1 MYGMLPVLIDRTET
15 IDGSTAGMLPV
26 PMDFHPIFD
35 GRHHGGHAGS
45 VIGRHAAGPD
55 RQHLISQVGDVLPFP
70 CWFDGCPHSRPHGCL
85 AGQIRGRHA
94 LGPNAG
100 PALLAGAVAGMP
112 THFPTSSSLPTPT
125 VVRVR
130 LLECARTT
138 SGEPAPAA
146 AAVMPPSSHSAG
158 WRDDDER
165 RVSAGHG
172 SSGTT
177 ERRSERNDGGGSEP
191 TYSDVRHGGQCE
203 DGDDRGDGNGPEAVV
218 INEDGGGVATTA
230 TTDEAV
236 TATTDQKRHG
246 VKCRASFN
254 YGDYG
259 ADGKD
264 RALGDTAE
272 APTTA
277 VAPRAT
283 NTETAATTAPRTAP
297 NAAPPVS
304 PPASRDQGTPA
315 PRADAVLDDGHHA
328 VAPSMRKK
336 ATATTRARNA
346 SPTHLE
352 TQTTTRTGAPS
363 PTRTMKTTPAP
374 RGDAEPATKRTKT
387 SAKSPTAMEATS
399 RPVTKTKTTS
409 KGSTRTKTA
418 NGSTVMTT
426 ESAPTTKYATNSTV
440 TMATGVDNMDG
451 DEETALVDAYTL
463 RLSDDEQ
470 ATAQQ
475 RSMFVK
481 RLLTDGKSGSMTV
494 ANEYGLATVETP
506 NGWRV
511 VLPPTMWSAV
521 FKEMHGRSGATVRGV
536 PRAVDGRSS
545 GVSWQG
551 NRGVSAAPT
560 SSPNQPRAL
569 QTSTSRA
576 GGALSPLMEGL
587 RGDVHARRKTS
598 RLEPLAPNELLRRTE
613 VTEAGELPA
622 YHANLLKAT
631 ERSHECTEQARRREQ
646 ERQARYYNRKTRN
659 KRQFQVG
666 DLVWMHNPPR
676 GKNAT
681 KFVHQWMGPPRIVE
695 PAGYDN
701 FVLTR
706 EDKTRKAET
715 LIAHVSFHI
724 SYHYPEALLA
734 QVARDIDEQLDYED
748 QRPTRDEPET
758 ASAVRSA
765 KAPARRTTSDGGTKR
780 MRAAVDDAVVHDAT
794 RGLVV
799 ERRRRRQRNGAG
811 RYVLEYELCPY
822 CDPSR
827 WTTCDRG
834 LWLDDG
840 HARARW
846 ASVAEYERHYRDARV
861 VEDPGDEE
869 AV

>member
-1 MYGMLPVLIDRTET
+1 
-15 IDGSTAGMLPV
+15 
-26 PMDFHPIFD
+26 
-35 GRHHGGHAGS
+35 
-45 VIGRHAAGPD
+45 
-55 RQHLISQVGDVLPFP
+55 
-70 CWFDGCPHSRPHGCL
+70 
-85 AGQIRGRHA
+85 
-94 LGPNAG
+94 
-100 PALLAGAVAGMP
+100 
-112 THFPTSSSLPTPT
+112 
-125 VVRVR
+125 
-130 LLECARTT
+130 
-138 SGEPAPAA
+138 
-146 AAVMPPSSHSAG
+146 
-158 WRDDDER
+158 
-165 RVSAGHG
+165 
-172 SSGTT
+172 
-177 ERRSERNDGGGSEP
+177 
-191 TYSDVRHGGQCE
+191 
-203 DGDDRGDGNGPEAVV
+203 
-218 INEDGGGVATTA
+218 
-230 TTDEAV
+230 
-236 TATTDQKRHG
+236 
-246 VKCRASFN
+246 
-254 YGDYG
+254 
-259 ADGKD
+259 
-264 RALGDTAE
+264 
-272 APTTA
+272 
-277 VAPRAT
+277 
-283 NTETAATTAPRTAP
+283 
-297 NAAPPVS
+297 
-304 PPASRDQGTPA
+304 
-315 PRADAVLDDGHHA
+315 
-328 VAPSMRKK
+328 
-336 ATATTRARNA
+336 
-346 SPTHLE
+346 
-352 TQTTTRTGAPS
+352 
-363 PTRTMKTTPAP
+363 MKTTPAP

-418 NGSTVMTT
+418 NGSTVTTT

-521 FKEMHGRSGATVRGV
+521 FKEMHGSVWSGH
-536 PRAVDGRSS
+536 
-545 GVSWQG
+545 
-551 NRGVSAAPT
+551 
-560 SSPNQPRAL
+560 
-569 QTSTSRA
+569 
-576 GGALSPLMEGL
+576 L
-587 RGDVHARRKTS
+587 RGPHMYGRVAQLYWWPGLYREEVVLRFGVF
-598 RLEPLAPNELLRRTE
+598 RELLTDGAPELAGKTFYGGVEPERAHDGTMTE
-613 VTEAGELPA
+613 SSQRASTTNG
-622 YHANLLKAT
+622 
-631 ERSHECTEQARRREQ
+631 EQARRREQ

-780 MRAAVDDAVVHDAT
+780 MRVAVDDAVVHDAT

-811 RYVLEYELCPY
+811 RLEGKRTVDKNTTSKGSDIHIFACTSEDDMTYLEKRFGSYTSYECNKFNRRLLKHISQTTPFDNVVFVCDNASNHAFIKEKSNQNYLREGQKRQSANFQQAPTMAEAMSQEGSRMNVRLDESVLQTYQQ
-822 CDPSR
+822 
-827 WTTCDRG
+827 
-834 LWLDDG
+834 
-840 HARARW
+840 
-846 ASVAEYERHYRDARV
+846 ASVIRPMNTVRAYKSK
-861 VEDPGDEE
+861 
-869 AV
+869 